1 MKKLSLIIV
10 AFAAMVFASCGN
22 KTQGDANGQDS
33 LADSTKTFEQAQLEA
48 SVKMHLDSIAA
59 EISTKKFTPLYQVMN
74 DGEITLTADEKK
86 VKPDYLLAP
95 AAANDLQTIYTKYA
109 AFSILTTDKAVAKLY
124 EMDNVADYEAAIA
137 KLTTDINDPA
147 LAKLQ
152 DKGTFQQIEKS
163 IYEEEEKAG
172 RINFFW
178 IATCAATVEQLYIAS
193 QNADK
198 FLQGYDDEAVAN
210 ITFRIVLIMDA
221 IEQLS
226 VYDAE
231 IQGLA
236 EAIQPLKKINATTV
250 ADLKKELAEIKVDL
264 AKSREALLN

>member
-1 MKKLSLIIV
+1 MKKLTLV
-10 AFAAMVFASCGN
+10 ALALAAMVFASCGN
-22 KTQGDANGQDS
+22 KTNGNADGQDS
-33 LADSTKTFEQAQLEA
+33 DTIAKSFDQQQIEA

-59 EISTKKFTPLYQVMN
+59 EISTKKFTPLYQAMN

-86 VKPDYLLAP
+86 VKPDYLLD
-95 AAANDLQTIYTKYA
+95 AAVANDLQTILQKYA
-109 AFSILTTDKAVAKLY
+109 AFSFLTTDKAVAKLY
-124 EMDNVADYEAAIA
+124 EMDTKPYEEALA
-137 KLTTDINDPA
+137 KLTADINDPA

-178 IATCAATVEQLYIAS
+178 VATCAATVEQLYIAS

-198 FLQGYDDEAVAN
+198 FLQGYDDEAVSN
-210 ITFRIVLIMDA
+210 ITFRVVLILDA
-221 IEQLS
+221 IDRLS

-250 ADLKKELAEIKVDL
+250 DELKKELNEIKDEL
-264 AKSREALLN
+264 AQSRQSLLD